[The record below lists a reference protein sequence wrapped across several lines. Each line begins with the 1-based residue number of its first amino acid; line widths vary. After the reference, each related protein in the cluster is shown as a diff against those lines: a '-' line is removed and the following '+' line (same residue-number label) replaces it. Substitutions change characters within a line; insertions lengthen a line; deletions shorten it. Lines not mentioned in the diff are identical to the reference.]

1 MYILFHEKSPH
12 LFKFTFKYSSKKK
25 DKKINNNFYIQRII
39 PFFVKYVNNNR
50 KIILNDVLNNIL
62 KISNNHLFI
71 TKIKKYINKKLEKFK
86 RELYINLKDKL
97 LLEKLYS
104 LIKLKVLQKL
114 KIKFQ
119 KIKRT
124 SKILYLVKLIKF
136 HKYIVKRKLLLNIIR
151 RWILHVKIK
160 LLKEKYLEKMEVN
173 FVETYERIVD
183 GIFGDNEYELSIQ
196 KQIQEYMDKTIYNNK
211 VYYIDN
217 DNSKK

>member
-1 MYILFHEKSPH
+1 
-12 LFKFTFKYSSKKK
+12 
-25 DKKINNNFYIQRII
+25 
-39 PFFVKYVNNNR
+39 
-50 KIILNDVLNNIL
+50 
-62 KISNNHLFI
+62 
-71 TKIKKYINKKLEKFK
+71 
-86 RELYINLKDKL
+86 
-97 LLEKLYS
+97 
-104 LIKLKVLQKL
+104 LQKL

-211 VYYIDN
+211 IYCIENY
-217 DNSKK
+217 KK